1 VPTDIIGQWH
11 YNVGCTSLPKH
22 LMDESI
28 KPIKIFL
35 SYAHRDDE
43 YRQELMVQL
52 SSLLNRKLVEIW
64 HDRQILAG
72 SDWATDISQSLELA
86 DIILFLVSADFID
99 SKYCYGIEMAR
110 AIEREQAQTARAI
123 PVIIR
128 YCDWQPTPLGKL
140 QALPRDGRPVAAWGN
155 KPWDE
160 PLLLVVKEIEKVAKD
175 IQVQRRSGWLAAQ
188 KAQAIVEFKEFAVG
202 HYRDGV
208 LLPAERTLLN
218 LKQRELLL
226 TAPEVDEILGAIEA
240 EIQQHQANLEIYRS
254 TVIAELQGVKELT
267 VDRRRALQQ
276 VQEAL
281 GISFSEAEEL
291 EQQVVAEL
299 RERYF
304 QFEVVTFDGQGG
316 ELSRVQQQ
324 AEFFAEILGDLTS
337 LEMVKI
343 PGGRFQMGSLLNQGR
358 DDEWP
363 RHEVQVPE
371 FWMGKYPVT
380 QAQWR
385 YVAALPPEQMELEAN
400 PARFEGDNRPVE
412 NVSWNQLIE
421 FCQRLSRKTGKEY
434 RLPSEAEWEYA
445 CRAKTLTNF
454 YFGDALTPK
463 LANYGQEMKGTTDVG
478 IYLPNAFGLYDMHGN
493 VWEWCADGWHN
504 SYENAPVDGSA
515 WIDSNSSM
523 YILRGGSWFGNPF
536 NCRSAYRYRYFIDY
550 YYFNVGFRVVYA
562 PART

>member
-1 VPTDIIGQWH
+1 
-11 YNVGCTSLPKH
+11 
-22 LMDESI
+22 MDGSI
-28 KPIKIFL
+28 QPVKIFL
-35 SYAHRDDE
+35 SYAHQDDE
-43 YRQELMVQL
+43 YLQALVVQL
-52 SSLLNRKLVEIW
+52 SSLLKRKLVEIW

-72 SDWATDISQSLELA
+72 SDWATDISQNLESA
-86 DIILFLVSADFID
+86 DIILFLVSPDFIN
-99 SKYCYGIEMAR
+99 SEYCYGIEMAR

-128 YCDWQPTPLGKL
+128 HCNWQTTPVDKL
-140 QALPRDGRPVAAWGN
+140 QGLPRDGRPVAAWGN

-160 PLLLVVKEIEKVAKD
+160 PLLLVVKEIERVAKD
-175 IQVQRRSGWLAAQ
+175 IQVQRRSRWLAAQ
-188 KAQAIVEFKEFAVG
+188 KAQAIVEFKAFAVG

-226 TAPEVDEILGAIEA
+226 TDGEVNEILGAIEA

-254 TVIAELQGVKELT
+254 TIMAELEGVKELS

-281 GISFSEAEEL
+281 GVSSSEAGEL

-299 RERYF
+299 QRYF
-304 QFEVVTFDGQGG
+304 RFEVVTFDGEGG
-316 ELSRVQQQ
+316 ELSRVQQR
-324 AEFFAEILGDLTS
+324 AEFFAEILGDRTS

-343 PGGRFQMGSLLNQGR
+343 PGGKFQMGSLPGQGNDR
-358 DDEWP
+358 ERP

-385 YVAALPPEQMELEAN
+385 YVAALPPEKMELEAN
-400 PARFEGDNRPVE
+400 PLDFEGDNRPVE
-412 NVSWNQLIE
+412 NVSWNQSIE
-421 FCQRLSRKTGKEY
+421 FCQRLSRKTGKKY
-434 RLPSEAEWEYA
+434 RLASEAEWEYA

-463 LANYGQEMKGTTDVG
+463 LANYGWNMNSTTDVG

-493 VWEWCADGWHN
+493 VREWCADGWHN
-504 SYENAPVDGSA
+504 SYENAPIDGST
-515 WIDSNSSM
+515 WIGLDNSVHV
-523 YILRGGSWFGNPF
+523 LRSGSCLDDPYL
-536 NCRSAYRYRYFIDY
+536 CCSAYRDRNYSDN
-550 YYFNVGFRVVYA
+550 YFNLIGFRVVYA